1 VHEPVSPPG
10 VNGDDG
16 ASSPDTMRR
25 PSLMP
30 APERA
35 VTRVAFAL
43 RALRHRNFR
52 LFTIGQTI
60 SLIGTWMQQVAVGWL
75 VYRLTES
82 ALLLGVVGF
91 VSQGPGFLLAPFAGV
106 LADRLNKHRI
116 VMTTQLVMMVQAL
129 LLGTLVLTDQI
140 TIGWILVLMAVLG
153 GATGF
158 DIPARQSFL
167 IELVGD
173 REDLPN
179 AIALNSSMFNA
190 ARLVGPAIAGFAIV
204 AFGEGWV
211 ILLNGISYVAV
222 LAGLAAM
229 RLPARGRTR
238 TVPVLRGLYEGLG
251 YAFGFVPIRMVLLLV
266 ATVSLV
272 GVPFSVLL
280 PVIATEV
287 LGGGPRT
294 LGLLMG
300 ATGLG
305 ALGGALFL
313 AARTTV
319 IGLGRVIM
327 IAAIGFGTSLVL
339 FALSATLVLSLVLL
353 AAAGF
358 GMMTQMASCNTVLQT
373 IVDDDKRGRVM
384 SFYTMAFTG
393 TAPIGSL
400 FLGFT
405 ADQIGA
411 PAAIGIGGAACIAA
425 GVVFGRR
432 LPVLRRLIRPIYARL
447 GILPE
452 VARGIQAATH
462 QTTPEVDD

>member
-1 VHEPVSPPG
+1 
-10 VNGDDG
+10 
-16 ASSPDTMRR
+16 
-25 PSLMP
+25 
-30 APERA
+30 
-35 VTRVAFAL
+35 VAFAL

-75 VYRLTES
+75 VYRLTGS
-82 ALLLGVVGF
+82 ALLLGLVGF
-91 VSQGPGFLLAPFAGV
+91 VSQGPGFLLAPIAGV
-106 LADRLNKHRI
+106 LADRWDKHRI
-116 VMTTQLVMMVQAL
+116 VITTQVIMMVQAL
-129 LLGTLVLTDQI
+129 VLGTLVLTNQI

-167 IELVGD
+167 IEMVD

-190 ARLVGPAIAGFAIV
+190 ARLIGPAIAGFAIA

-229 RLPARGRTR
+229 QLPVRARAQG
-238 TVPVLRGLYEGLG
+238 VPVLRGLQEGLD
-251 YAFGFVPIRMVLLLV
+251 YAFGLLPIRMVLVLV
-266 ATVSLV
+266 AIVSLL

-280 PVIATEV
+280 PVIATET

-305 ALGGALFL
+305 ALAGALFL
-313 AARTTV
+313 AARSTV

-327 IAAIGFGTSLVL
+327 LAAVGFGVSLVL
-339 FALSATLVLSLVLL
+339 FAFSTSLWLSLILL
-353 AAAGF
+353 IAAGF
-358 GMMTQMASCNTVLQT
+358 GMMAQMASCNTVLQT

-400 FLGFT
+400 LLGFL
-405 ADQIGA
+405 ADQVGA
-411 PAAIGIGGAACIAA
+411 PAAIGIGGVACITA
-425 GVVFGRR
+425 GIVFARR
-432 LPVLRRLIRPIYARL
+432 LPLLRRLIRPIYARL

-462 QTTPEVDD
+462 QTTPEIDD